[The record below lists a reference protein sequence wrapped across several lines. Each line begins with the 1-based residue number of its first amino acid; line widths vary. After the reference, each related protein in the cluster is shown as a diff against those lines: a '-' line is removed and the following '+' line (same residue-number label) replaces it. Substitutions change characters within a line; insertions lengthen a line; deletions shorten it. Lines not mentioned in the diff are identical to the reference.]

1 MHEAPPEP
9 RPSRRRLSPALLVAV
24 AFVALLSALVIGF
37 VDAHGKSAKSP
48 TLPAG
53 AMVAIQ
59 PVTTAAA
66 AQRLTQRLNSAGV
79 HVRVTTQ
86 PATPALVGTWIS
98 EGATPAVPPALV
110 KSVAQQAEGYSSV
123 IRIPAHFKGQITLE
137 VGVPPRPGQKIEVAG
152 LRNALAPGMPLG
164 CRSLSGAAPADA
176 IRVFSELG
184 YTVDAWSTRDSA
196 TSGVLTATQIM
207 GDSHLRVAQVF
218 VHDWSGTDLT
228 AVRAGQQRHLIV
240 KLVDDRS
247 PSYLTQL
254 WTGFAPAL
262 RTANPPALA
271 GC

>member
-1 MHEAPPEP
+1 MRSDSTEP
-9 RPSRRRLSPALLVAV
+9 RPSRRRLSPALLAAV
-24 AFVALLSALVIGF
+24 ALVALVSALVVSF
-37 VDAHGKSAKSP
+37 VEAHGKSAKSP

-53 AMVAIQ
+53 ATVTIQ

-66 AQRLTQRLNSAGV
+66 AQRFTQRLNSAGV
-79 HVRVTTQ
+79 HVQITTQ

-98 EGATPAVPPALV
+98 EGATPAVPIALV
-110 KSVAQQAEGYSSV
+110 KSVDQQAQGYTSV
-123 IRIPAHFKGQITLE
+123 IRIPAHFQGRITLE
-137 VGVPPRPGQKIEVAG
+137 VGVPPMPGQKIEVAG

-164 CRSLSGAAPADA
+164 CRSLSDAAPADA

-184 YTVDAWSTRDSA
+184 YTVDAWSSRDSA

-207 GDSHLRVAQVF
+207 RDSHLHVAQVF
-218 VHDWSGTDLT
+218 VHDWSGNDLT
-228 AVRAGQQRHLIV
+228 AVRTGQQHHLIV
-240 KLVDDRS
+240 KLLDDRS